1 MKPNSSR
8 LIRSVFFDKLLLV
21 IIINT
26 SITII
31 ATTTVTIVDITIQPI
46 SFSATMLGPS
56 IAFDATVTIG
66 IGTTSGIITVNVS
79 VNIVVISTNQSRYK
93 YHLSLMINTPFL
105 EHVLSCVFRFF
116 DLLPIFVFVTPRF
129 LKYVKKESQRE
140 SATYI
145 REENTP
151 RVHAK
156 PKVT

>member
-1 MKPNSSR
+1 
-8 LIRSVFFDKLLLV
+8 
-21 IIINT
+21 
-26 SITII
+26 
-31 ATTTVTIVDITIQPI
+31 
-46 SFSATMLGPS
+46 MLGPS
-56 IAFDATVTIG
+56 IAFDATAIIG

-93 YHLSLMINTPFL
+93 YHLSLVINTPFL
-105 EHVLSCVFRFF
+105 KYVLSCVFRFF
-116 DLLPIFVFVTPRF
+116 DLLPKFVFDTPRL

-151 RVHAK
+151 RIHAK